1 MGDGQATVYWS
12 ASTPGAAPLDHY
24 HVWMGT
30 DGTTFSKVGDNLNA
44 DPNAGAVVTQ
54 YTKTGLTNGVNYWFK
69 VSVIDKAGI
78 ESEYSETVQT
88 RPYILPNPPRNVQA
102 TAGHLEIHLTWDKPE
117 E

>member
-1 MGDGQATVYWS
+1 MS
-12 ASTPGAAPLDHY
+12 A
-24 HVWMGT
+24 

-44 DPNAGAVVTQ
+44 DPNASAVVTQ
-54 YTKTGLTNGVNYWFK
+54 FTKTELNNGQNYWFK

-88 RPYILPNPPRNVQA
+88 RPYLAPNPPRNPRA
-102 TAGHLEIHLTWDKPE
+102 TAGHLEIHLTWDTPE